1 MSNGLL
7 AALMLIVGV
16 VAGALIAVAAY
27 APELRRIARFLERRS
42 TDKGGDGRVTVNT
55 RAPGISDLA
64 AAINDELDRSAVA
77 RIGAMRHQQEF
88 QRDLSALSHDIRTP
102 LTGAKGYLQLAS
114 DESDPKLRQHRLDA
128 AVERIDRTSELLD
141 ALFSY
146 TKASDPD
153 LELDLAPVDVRDVVE
168 RCLLAHYPEFEAR
181 AWEPRLEG
189 SGAARIVEADRQ
201 ALERIVENLVVNALR
216 HGAKAPRISL
226 GGPNGNSTLLRLS
239 NSVDDSES
247 IDPERLFDRFYRAD
261 EARTGGGSGL
271 GLATAAK
278 LARAMGMELAARIEG
293 ETLTIELSVRSGIGC
308 A

>member
-102 LTGAKGYLQLAS
+102 LTGAKGHLQLAS

-128 AVERIDRTSELLD
+128 AVERIDRTSELL
-141 ALFSY
+141 SY

-153 LELDLAPVDVRDVVE
+153 LELDIAPVDVRDVVE
-168 RCLLAHYPEFEAR
+168 RCLLAHFPEFETR

-226 GGPNGNSTLLRLS
+226 DGPNGNSALLRLS